1 MRKKIEN
8 DIILSAALHVF
19 SRYGYRK
26 TTLEDI
32 SGELN
37 MTAAG
42 IYAYADSKRE
52 LYEQTVCF
60 AMLRWQNRV
69 RTAVDAEK
77 SATAKLTVLCN
88 SALNYLAED
97 SEFGSLL
104 KSDPSIFPMFPA
116 VDPYEE
122 INAASVGIIAEIL
135 TLGAKNGE
143 FRELDIKAVS
153 ELIFAMYKSFI
164 IHAYVQDEVEFIEK
178 NLPQTLDLILHGI
191 ERK

>member
-8 DIILSAALHVF
+8 DVILSAALRVF
-19 SRYGYRK
+19 SRFGYRK

-32 SGELN
+32 AGELG

-42 IYAYADSKRE
+42 IYAYAESKRE
-52 LYEQTVCF
+52 LYEQTVAF

-69 RTAVDAEK
+69 RTAVDAET
-77 SATAKLTVLCN
+77 SAVAKLSVLCN

-104 KSDPSIFPMFPA
+104 KNDPSIFPMFPT

-135 TLGAKNGE
+135 SLGSKTGE
-143 FRELDIKAVS
+143 FRELDAKTVS
-153 ELIFAMYKSFI
+153 ELIFALYKSFI

-178 NLPQTLDLILHGI
+178 NLPQTLDLILRGV
-191 ERK
+191 EKK